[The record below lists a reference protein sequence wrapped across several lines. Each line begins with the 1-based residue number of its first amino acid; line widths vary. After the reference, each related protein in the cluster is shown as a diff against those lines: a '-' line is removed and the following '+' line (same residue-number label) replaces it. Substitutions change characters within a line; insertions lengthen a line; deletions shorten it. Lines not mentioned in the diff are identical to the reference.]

1 MRVAIAFVGV
11 LGLLAGSSSGEVRG
25 AKGRSDPRAPL
36 GDPYLLDNSGNW
48 IIIKP
53 GERFVQ
59 VGRNQIVHM
68 LEGRRQEQTIGTPVF
83 EGKRIY
89 YRGAEYLYCI
99 GGP

>member
-1 MRVAIAFVGV
+1 MRRG
-11 LGLLAGSSSGEVRG
+11 GPTPGPHSGT
-25 AKGRSDPRAPL
+25 
-36 GDPYLLDNSGNW
+36 PYLLDNSGNW